1 MQPQTTK
8 NHNSRNT
15 DLLSLPNL
23 GFTSDK
29 DLGSRGGYDLQG
41 LTDVDDGLL
50 DTKFKKQNAILSTSE
65 RGGEAHKGKT

>member
-8 NHNSRNT
+8 NNNSRNT
-15 DLLSLPNL
+15 DKFSIPNY
-23 GFTSDK
+23 GTTSDK

-50 DTKFKKQNAILSTSE
+50 DTKFKKQSALLSASE
-65 RGGEAHKGKT
+65 RGGEAHKGQT